1 MNDPL
6 KMNELGWRQQL
17 TKAEEAQLQ
26 AYLVQHPEARNDIE
40 QEKELTRLLD
50 GLPAAPPVASNFTA
64 QVMQKLEHE
73 RAHRERP
80 QIRVSIIYRLRKWL
94 PATAAACVMM
104 LVGLLVV
111 HEHQAHAQAVM
122 AERIVR
128 VADAAA
134 ALGPEPIN
142 HFAPIERLADT
153 PPAADTELTALVVS
167 MQ

>member
-1 MNDPL
+1 
-6 KMNELGWRQQL
+6 MNELGWRQQL

-26 AYLVQHPEARNDIE
+26 SYLAKHPEARRELE

-50 GLPAAPPVASNFTA
+50 RLPAAPPVASNFTA
-64 QVMQKLEHE
+64 QVMQAVAREHE
-73 RAHRERP
+73 YRSRA
-80 QIRVSIIYRLRKWL
+80 RVRVPVLFRLRNWL
-94 PATAAACVMM
+94 PGASAACVI
-104 LVGLLVV
+104 VV
-111 HEHQAHAQAVM
+111 AGFLTVHQHQVRARAVM
-122 AERIVR
+122 AERITR

-134 ALGPEPIN
+134 ALGPEPVN